1 MQSLVLWLHRCV
13 HTSLCRP
20 CVVVVNVNA
29 CASVVVWG
37 SGVAAPVGQFVLA
50 DAAVMPNFDPI
61 GVVLISGALVADA
74 FVGNTQ
80 ESLFAHG
87 SSLTE
92 TIAWSNLVASI
103 IAAAVVIVV
112 DDVQLAITYVC
123 ARGQRRSLALL
134 PSRPVRCSKC
144 RCGLLCR
151 HFPAELPVWSLY
163 FLCCACERVVRG
175 VGSDT
180 LAAPWAMFCMV
191 VMGVFCYFG
200 LSLILTVRRDSQR

>member
-123 ARGQRRSLALL
+123 ARGQRRSLALP
-134 PSRPVRCSKC
+134 PSRALQRVPGWPPAST
-144 RCGLLCR
+144 
-151 HFPAELPVWSLY
+151 FPAELPCCSLY
-163 FLCCACERVVRG
+163 FLAVPVNTWCVVCC
-175 VGSDT
+175 SDT